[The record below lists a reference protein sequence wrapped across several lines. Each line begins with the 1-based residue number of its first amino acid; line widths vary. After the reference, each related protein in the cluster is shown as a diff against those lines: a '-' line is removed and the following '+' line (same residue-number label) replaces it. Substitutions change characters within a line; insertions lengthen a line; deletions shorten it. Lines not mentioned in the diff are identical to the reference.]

1 MKGAPFPGVE
11 RLATR
16 DGVVGDALT
25 IRRALPHP
33 KHRTIGAW
41 CFLDHAG
48 PMVIRDGRG
57 MRVGPHPHIGLSTF
71 TWHIEGETLHRDS
84 LGNAQVIRP
93 GQVNLMTAGR
103 GIAHSEESVV
113 GGSPNVHLAQLWI
126 ALPEAARHG
135 APEFRHYPA
144 LPVADAGGYRVT
156 VLVGTMLGQRSP
168 VAVHTPLVGVD
179 LFADGDADTT
189 LPLDPLFEHG
199 AMALEGEFEFDDG
212 PLAPGSLVYMPPGHA
227 ALRVRSRGRARLL
240 VIGGE
245 PFPEEILLWWNF
257 VARTQAELEQATA
270 DWNAASERFGTVQGF
285 DGPRLAA
292 PALAGLH
299 LR

>member
-1 MKGAPFPGVE
+1 MESTRVE

-16 DGVVGDALT
+16 DGIVGDALT

-48 PMVIRDGRG
+48 PMVISDGRG

-103 GIAHSEESVV
+103 GISHSEESVI

-126 ALPEAARHG
+126 ALPESARHG
-135 APEFRHYPA
+135 DPSFQHYPE
-144 LPVADAGGYRVT
+144 LPTATVDDYRAT
-156 VLVGTMLGQRSP
+156 VLVGNACGRVSP
-168 VAVHTPLVGVD
+168 VAVHTPLFGID
-179 LFADGDADTT
+179 LFAEDVAGATV
-189 LPLDPLFEHG
+189 PLDPRFEYG
-199 AMALEGEFEFDDG
+199 AMALEGGFELDDG
-212 PLAPGSLVYMPPGHA
+212 PLGPGALVYLSPGHTT
-227 ALRVRSRGRARLL
+227 LRVRSRGRARLL
-240 VIGGE
+240 LIGGE
-245 PFPEEILLWWNF
+245 PFADDILLWWNF
-257 VARTQAELEQATA
+257 VARSQAELEQATA
-270 DWNAASERFGTVQGF
+270 DWNAGSERFGTVQGY
-285 DGPRLAA
+285 DGPRLVA